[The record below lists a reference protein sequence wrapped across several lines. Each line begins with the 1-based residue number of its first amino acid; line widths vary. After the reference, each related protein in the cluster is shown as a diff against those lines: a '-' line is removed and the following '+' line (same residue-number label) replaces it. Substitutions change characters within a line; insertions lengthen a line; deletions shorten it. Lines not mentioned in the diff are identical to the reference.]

1 MKRLLLA
8 AILIASFAFSRAG
21 ARAEEDAYGS
31 LIGMADSASGDKGP
45 QAGDIPPDNAAMR
58 EARRAESPAYASG
71 SAEPGTTAS
80 APARAPKPAK
90 AKREEAK
97 EDEAPAVT
105 VPPPAPRRAWT
116 RMFSSLM
123 PPPSRPSSFE
133 VALSTAPRRYRA
145 KTSPHPTA
153 ASEAGMAQGMLELV
167 AAATAPYGAEV
178 SLPRRR

>member
-8 AILIASFAFSRAG
+8 GLLLLPLALSRA
-21 ARAEEDAYGS
+21 EQDDAYGS

-45 QAGDIPPDNAAMR
+45 QAGEIPPDNAAMSER
-58 EARRAESPAYASG
+58 RRADNPAYASG
-71 SAEPGTTAS
+71 AAEPE
-80 APARAPKPAK
+80 APAAVPSSSAPKPAK
-90 AKREEAK
+90 VKREAAK
-97 EDEAPAVT
+97 EEEAPVVA

-123 PPPSRPSSFE
+123 PPPVRDSSFE
-133 VALSTAPRRYRA
+133 VAASTAPRRYRA

-167 AAATAPYGAEV
+167 AAATAP
-178 SLPRRR
+178 SLP

>member
-8 AILIASFAFSRAG
+8 AIVLASFAFARAG
-21 ARAEEDAYGS
+21 ARAESDDAYGS
-31 LIGMADSASGDKGP
+31 LIGMADSAAGDKGP
-45 QAGDIPPDNAAMR
+45 QAGEVPSDNAAMR

-71 SAEPGTTAS
+71 SAEPEAPVS
-80 APARAPKPAK
+80 APRAAPKPAK
-90 AKREEAK
+90 AKREAAR
-97 EDEAPAVT
+97 EDEAPAVA

-145 KTSPHPTA
+145 KTSPHETP
-153 ASEAGMAQGMLELV
+153 ASVAGVAQGMLELV
-167 AAATAPYGAEV
+167 AAATAPTA
-178 SLPRRR
+178 P